1 MRIGIL
7 TLPLNINYGG
17 ILQAYAL
24 QTVLE
29 RMGHEV
35 WLINKI
41 PYKKNVSW
49 YKLIVRIFQ
58 KYILGRKDIH
68 IFFERDFNKYNSPQ
82 SEMRVNTNR
91 FIDEHIKIVSI
102 YDINE
107 IKPECYDAI
116 VVGSDQIW
124 RPKYLIEP
132 FNDDVT
138 PAFLSFATSWSINR
152 VAYAAS
158 FGTDVWEYSDEE
170 TCKIKN
176 LAKKFQ
182 AISVREDSGVRLCK
196 ENLGVEATHV
206 LDPTMLLDEDDY
218 NRIAQNGKT
227 PNGDLMCYILDK
239 SSYKNDVIAKVAK
252 AKGLV
257 PFNTNASDVIEVQPP
272 VEDWL
277 QGLKHAKMVITDSFH
292 ACVFSIIYHKP
303 FIAISNDIRG
313 NARLTSLLTMFG
325 LEDRLIEE
333 GKELNS
339 KLINSPIDYVKV
351 DKLLD
356 EWRKKSSAFLKD
368 NIKSTQR

>member
-49 YKLIVRIFQ
+49 YKLIVRAIQ
-58 KYILGRKDIH
+58 KYILGRKKIH
-68 IFFERDFNKYNSPQ
+68 IFLERDFNKYNSPQ
-82 SEMRVNTNR
+82 SEMRVNTKK
-91 FIDEHIKIVSI
+91 FINEHIKIVSI

-107 IKPECYDAI
+107 IKPDCYDVI

-196 ENLGVEATHV
+196 ENLGVEASHV

-239 SSYKNDVIAKVAK
+239 SSYKNDVIAIVAK

-257 PFNTNASDVIEVQPP
+257 PFNTNASDVEVQPA